1 MEYMGYT
8 RHRNLD
14 TDAESEKSNELIN
27 DLISHRSQPLNKPL
41 SL

>member
-1 MEYMGYT
+1 MEYLGYT

-14 TDAESEKSNELIN
+14 TDEESEKRNEDIN
-27 DLISHRSQPLNKPL
+27 DLISHRSPPLNKPL